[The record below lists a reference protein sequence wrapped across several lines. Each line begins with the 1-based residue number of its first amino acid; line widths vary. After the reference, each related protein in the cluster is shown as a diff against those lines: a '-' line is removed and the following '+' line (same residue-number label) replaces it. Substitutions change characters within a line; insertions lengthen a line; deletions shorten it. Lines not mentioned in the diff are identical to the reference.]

1 MTELDDFDL
10 WPPSRPA
17 RGQIPSPCVSV
28 HGAYHALERRLRAAT
43 RQHGLSGSEAMTL
56 AFLLREPGCAAVV
69 VRHALGFHRSTLSSL
84 LDRLESK
91 ELISRAPSSYDGR
104 RLEIELTVTGRI
116 AAEIAETVIRDV
128 DDELATY
135 TSPSER
141 RAAEAVFAACTAIN
155 GSRNGL
161 DF

>member
-1 MTELDDFDL
+1 MAAVTAGPGTDPVALRVGPWRL
-10 WPPSRPA
+10 SRLGAPA
-17 RGQIPSPCVSV
+17 SG
-28 HGAYHALERRLRAAT
+28 GN